1 MSNKQRILRKND
13 QEVNKVTRT
22 ICVVFECEW
31 EDVMSTSRETYLVN
45 ARMAF
50 AEILYS
56 ELCLSQ
62 VNIARLLYV
71 SQPAVSK
78 LLKRHQDCLKYD
90 SNYSQKYARLKATWE
105 YN

>member
-1 MSNKQRILRKND
+1 MSNKQKILRKND
-13 QEVNKVTRT
+13 LEVNKVTRS
-22 ICVVFECEW
+22 ICIVFECDW
-31 EDVMSTSRETYLVN
+31 EDVMSTSREIYLVN

-62 VNIARLLYV
+62 VNIARLLDV

-78 LLKRHQDCLKYD
+78 LLKRHRD
-90 SNYSQKYARLKATWE
+90 SMKFNSDYSQKYARLKATWE